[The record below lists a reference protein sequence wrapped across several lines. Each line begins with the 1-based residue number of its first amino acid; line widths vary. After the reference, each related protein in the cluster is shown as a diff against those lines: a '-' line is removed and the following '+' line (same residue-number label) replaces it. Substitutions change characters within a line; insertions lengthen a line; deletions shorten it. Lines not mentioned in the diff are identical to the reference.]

1 MSEARVDNIEA
12 IKAFKRAL
20 WKFAETANVTLADAD
35 ADGASTLRWLETEQR
50 TYWTSAVRKS
60 QERVKRCEEAVR
72 HKKIFKDSSG
82 RTPSAVDEEKALAK
96 AKRMLQHAEERLE
109 NVRRYAPKVQREILL
124 YKGIA
129 QRLGTFVAADIPV
142 AAGKLDKIVQTLEA
156 YVNLSMPNAATGAM
170 NLPASAPEAASG
182 AAPPP
187 AETSTDSTPE
197 NSSASPAEP
206 AETATD
212 VPPAA
217 EKA

>member
-20 WKFAETANVTLADAD
+20 WKFAETANVALADAD

-156 YVNLSMPNAATGAM
+156 YMNLSLPGTATGAM
-170 NLPASAPEAASG
+170 SFPAGEPEAASG